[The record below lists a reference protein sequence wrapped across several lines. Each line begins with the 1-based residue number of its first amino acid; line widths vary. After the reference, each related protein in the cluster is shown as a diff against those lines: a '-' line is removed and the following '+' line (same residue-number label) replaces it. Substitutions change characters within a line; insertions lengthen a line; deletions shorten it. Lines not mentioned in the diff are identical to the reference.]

1 MINASD
7 ACGDDVPFE
16 SNIFGGLGF
25 LVLYLERKEGFWL
38 GSSLVEMVVHDGY
51 RRVCKRV
58 YSKKGT
64 MIITNLARKLK
75 TATYV

>member
-1 MINASD
+1 MMNARD

-38 GSSLVEMVVHDGY
+38 GSSLVKMVVHDGY
-51 RRVCKRV
+51 RRVYKRV

-64 MIITNLARKLK
+64 LIITN
-75 TATYV
+75 

>member
-25 LVLYLERKEGFWL
+25 LVLYLEREVFGWAPAGLKWYTMDIGEYVNEFTQRKEP
-38 GSSLVEMVVHDGY
+38 
-51 RRVCKRV
+51 
-58 YSKKGT
+58 
-64 MIITNLARKLK
+64 
-75 TATYV
+75 

>member
-16 SNIFGGLGF
+16 SNMFGGLGF
-25 LVLYLERKEGFWL
+25 LVLYSEREKGFWL
-38 GSSLVEMVVHDGY
+38 GSSLVKMVVHDGY
-51 RRVCKRV
+51 RRICKQV

-64 MIITNLARKLK
+64 MIITN
-75 TATYV
+75 

>member
-25 LVLYLERKEGFWL
+25 LVLYLERE
-38 GSSLVEMVVHDGY
+38 
-51 RRVCKRV
+51 
-58 YSKKGT
+58 
-64 MIITNLARKLK
+64 RKLFGWAPAWLK
-75 TATYV
+75 WLYTMDIGKYVNEFTERKEP